1 MALTLLTNVASLEAQ
16 KNVNDT
22 QNQLQSSVQ
31 RLSSGLRIS
40 QASDDAAGLAIS
52 SRLTAQL
59 GGLQQAQRNANDA
72 VSMIQTAESGLQD
85 VNALLT
91 RMRELAVQSA
101 NGGTLSSSDRTSLNT
116 EFGALQSEIT
126 RIVNVTSYN
135 GQNLIDGSL
144 SAGTS
149 FQVGTFNTSSDRIG
163 FSLASSD
170 AQTLGVNSGQ
180 LNVTTQANSQNAI
193 DTISLAINTVSS
205 TRAGI
210 GAAELRVA
218 QTIDNLASV
227 FTNLSAANSRIKDVD
242 VASETA
248 SLTQRSIL
256 LQAGISVLSQANQ
269 QPTAALALL
278 GR

>member
-16 KNVNDT
+16 KNVNMT
-22 QNQLQSSVQ
+22 QSSLQASVQ

-72 VSMIQTAESGLQD
+72 VSMIQTAESGMND
-85 VNALLT
+85 INSLLT

-101 NGGTLSSSDRTSLNT
+101 NGGTLSTGDRTALNT
-116 EFGALQSEIT
+116 EFTALQSEIT

-144 SAGTS
+144 SSGTS
-149 FQVGTFNTSSDRIG
+149 FQVGTFNTDSNRITFQLSST
-163 FSLASSD
+163 D
-170 AQTLGVNSGQ
+170 AQTLGVNTGQ
-180 LNVTTQANSQNAI
+180 IDVTSQLSSQNAI
-193 DTISLAINTVSS
+193 DTISTAINTVS
-205 TRAGI
+205 TNRAGI
-210 GAAELRVA
+210 GAAQARVS
-218 QTIDNLASV
+218 QTINNLAST

-242 VASETA
+242 VAQETA
-248 SLTQRSIL
+248 KLTQESIL
-256 LQAGISVLSQANQ
+256 LQAGLSVLSQANQ
-269 QPTAALALL
+269 QPTSALSLL
-278 GR
+278 RG

>member
-16 KNVNDT
+16 KNVNNT
-22 QNQLQSSVQ
+22 QSALQSSVE

-40 QASDDAAGLAIS
+40 HASDDAAGLAIS
-52 SRLTAQL
+52 SRLTAQI

-116 EFGALQSEIT
+116 EFSALQSEIT

-144 SAGTS
+144 SSGTS
-149 FQVGTFNTSSDRIG
+149 FQVGTFNTTNDRIS
-163 FSLASSD
+163 FTMAASD
-170 AQTLGVNSGQ
+170 AQTLGINSGQ
-180 LNVTTQANSQNAI
+180 VDVSTQVNSQNAI
-193 DTISLAINTVSS
+193 DSISTAINTISS

-210 GAAELRVA
+210 GAAELRVQ
-218 QTIDNLASV
+218 QTIDNLSSK

-242 VASETA
+242 VASETGR
-248 SLTQRSIL
+248 LTQESIL

-269 QPTAALALL
+269 QPTAALSLL